1 MISPNVLIIFP
12 PGGGEGER
20 LPNRGSYGCAVS
32 AKARPGKI
40 SPKNL
45 MPGQKSAQKPN
56 DWEVFMNFRVPK
68 TGIFHQVK
76 VTFSLLSNITHFC
89 QKLPKT

>member
-1 MISPNVLIIFP
+1 M
-12 PGGGEGER
+12 
-20 LPNRGSYGCAVS
+20 S

-45 MPGQKSAQKPN
+45 MPGQNSALKP
-56 DWEVFMNFRVPK
+56 DDREVFMNFKSAK
-68 TGIFHQVK
+68 TRIFHQVK
-76 VTFSLLSNITHFC
+76 VTFFTLLSNITHFC

>member
-1 MISPNVLIIFP
+1 M
-12 PGGGEGER
+12 
-20 LPNRGSYGCAVS
+20 S

-56 DWEVFMNFRVPK
+56 DREVFMNFRVPK
-68 TGIFHQVK
+68 LEFFIKLRSLFFT
-76 VTFSLLSNITHFC
+76 LLSKIAKNLMLG
-89 QKLPKT
+89 QN